1 VTPTPATADPV
12 SKEPSVTQTSG
23 QTAPGSQTV
32 TASQT
37 SSATAAGARPS
48 NGGAFAA
55 IRNFFRSLF
64 GSNPPR
70 QTHGEQPKGST
81 PVATSTA
88 TQQTTTATKTTKTT
102 KAPVAPNNQP
112 APSNNN

>member
-1 VTPTPATADPV
+1 VTPNPATANPV
-12 SKEPSVTQTSG
+12 SKEPSVTQT
-23 QTAPGSQTV
+23 APGPQTV

-37 SSATAAGARPS
+37 SSATATGARPS
-48 NGGAFAA
+48 NGGALAA

-70 QTHGEQPKGST
+70 QTQGEQQKGST

-88 TQQTTTATKTTKTT
+88 TQQTTTATKTTTKTT